1 MRNTAK
7 RMALCAMLAALC
19 VVLMLLGAVLELGM
33 YAAPML
39 AGLLFIP
46 VGQKYG
52 KKYHALIFAAS
63 ALLCFFIVP
72 NAEQNLVFAGFLGWY
87 PMVQPGLGKLP
98 KWLRL
103 PVKLVLFNGIIVAI
117 EYVVLKVIAPDV
129 IGGALLWVLLAL
141 ANITFIAYDFMLPKL
156 TNMLSKITKLL

>member
-19 VVLMLLGAVLELGM
+19 VVLMVLGAVLELGM

-52 KKYHALIFAAS
+52 KKYHGMLFVAS
-63 ALLCFFIVP
+63 SLLCFLFVP
-72 NAEQNLVFAGFLGWY
+72 NMEQNLMFAGFLGWY
-87 PMVQPGLGKLP
+87 PIAQPALQKLP
-98 KWLRL
+98 GWLRL
-103 PVKLVLFNGIIVAI
+103 PVKLALFNGVILAI
-117 EYVVLKVIAPDV
+117 EYVVLTLIAPEV
-129 IGGALLWVLLAL
+129 IGGVLLWILLIM
-141 ANITFIAYDFMLPKL
+141 ANVTFLAYDFMLPRL
-156 TNMLSKITKLL
+156 EGMLSRITKLL

>member
-19 VVLMLLGAVLELGM
+19 VVLMVLGAVLELGM

-52 KKYHALIFAAS
+52 KKYHGILFVAS
-63 ALLCFFIVP
+63 SLLCRSC
-72 NAEQNLVFAGFLGWY
+72 QSGFAC
-87 PMVQPGLGKLP
+87 
-98 KWLRL
+98 R
-103 PVKLVLFNGIIVAI
+103 
-117 EYVVLKVIAPDV
+117 
-129 IGGALLWVLLAL
+129 
-141 ANITFIAYDFMLPKL
+141 
-156 TNMLSKITKLL
+156 

>member
-1 MRNTAK
+1 MKNTAK

-52 KKYHALIFAAS
+52 KKYHALLFAAS
-63 ALLCFFIVP
+63 CLLCFMIVP

-87 PMVQPGLGKLP
+87 PLARPWLQKLP
-98 KWLRL
+98 KGLRL
-103 PVKLVLFNGIIVAI
+103 PGKLFLFNGIIIAI
-117 EYVVLKVIAPDV
+117 EYAVLHLIAPEV
-129 IGGALLWVLLAL
+129 IGGVMLWVLLGL
-141 ANITFIAYDFMLPKL
+141 ANVTFVAYDFMLPKVE
-156 TNMLSKITKLL
+156 NMLGRITKLL